1 MTYSTDLPNPE
12 KRPKLLPLLAA
23 LLAVH
28 QIEATDRIVKS
39 YLLALGDIPD
49 DRATEAIMRA
59 LKELPHMPK
68 PSEIRQLAGLF
79 KCEESYAIEAWN
91 EVLKAVSVGPYKTV
105 DFVDSRI
112 NATIRNM
119 GGWPSFT
126 KRFDGAEG
134 EKWTRQEFIK
144 AYRLLGR
151 YLSAEATRPLGGIT
165 EKEVVAGKLV
175 DPVPVRIACGNPER
189 RLTHIQS
196 SYARSTPRIADRKEV
211 DEDMTL
217 AGAKA
222 TFRPPVI
229 FSIENKL
236 QAEEAKADLEAK
248 TKAFFNS
255 YGGEQNAND

>member
-1 MTYSTDLPNPE
+1 
-12 KRPKLLPLLAA
+12 LLAA

-28 QIEATDRIVKS
+28 QIEATDRVIKA
-39 YLLALGDIPD
+39 YLLALGDLPD
-49 DRATEAIMRA
+49 DRASEAITRA
-59 LKELPHMPK
+59 IRELPHMPK
-68 PSEIRQLAGLF
+68 PAEIRQLAGVF
-79 KCEESYAIEAWN
+79 KSEESYAIEAWG
-91 EVLKAVSVGPYKTV
+91 EVLRAVSVGPYKTV

-126 KRFDGAEG
+126 KRFDNAEG

-151 YLSAEATRPLGGIT
+151 YLSIEATRPLGGIT
-165 EKEVVAGKLV
+165 EKEVRNGWLV
-175 DPVPVRIACGNPER
+175 DPIPVRIACGNPER
-189 RLTHIQS
+189 RLTHIPS
-196 SYARSTPRIADRKEV
+196 SYSRATPRIADQKEL

-229 FSIENKL
+229 FSIESKL
-236 QAEEAKADLEAK
+236 QAEEERAE
-248 TKAFFNS
+248 
-255 YGGEQNAND
+255 